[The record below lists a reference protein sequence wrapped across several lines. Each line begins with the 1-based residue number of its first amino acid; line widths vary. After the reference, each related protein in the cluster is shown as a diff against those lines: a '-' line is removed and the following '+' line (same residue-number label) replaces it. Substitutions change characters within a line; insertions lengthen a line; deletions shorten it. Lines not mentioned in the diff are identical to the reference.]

1 MCIFATRC
9 SIKKDILSCKLT
21 PPNFLFKSEACMY
34 IIEMGAYFPSPW
46 FVLTQT
52 SPQRLS
58 LSKKC
63 EWIDLILVSWSK
75 VKVIADLFEKALSV
89 LYFSLLCP
97 VCL

>member
-58 LSKKC
+58 LRKKC
-63 EWIDLILVSWSK
+63 EWIDFNPSFLVKGQGHSRP
-75 VKVIADLFEKALSV
+75 L
-89 LYFSLLCP
+89 
-97 VCL
+97 